1 MSDNTDKI
9 FKGVVNQHECAKRVF
24 KDGYCFETKQKDVLF
39 HIDYALRKHQS
50 EQLADQNRVATL
62 NKKMSKRQI
71 LIENLITQLEVSA
84 SVTELDVGYA
94 RE

>member
-1 MSDNTDKI
+1 MNNSTDKI
-9 FKGVVNQHECAKRVF
+9 FKDVVNQHECAKRGF
-24 KDGYCFETKQKDVLF
+24 KDGYCFETKQKDILF

-50 EQLADQNRVATL
+50 EQLADQNRVAIL
-62 NKKMSKRQI
+62 NKKMSKRQT

-84 SVTELDVGYA
+84 SVTESDVGYD